1 MPARSRV
8 ALIFGGRSVEHE
20 ISILSARN
28 IFAALSPEKYDV
40 VPIAINR
47 EGRWLLTADISVP
60 AASESAEVTLVPGG
74 NGRLAVTSSPGYSLA
89 AINVAFPALH
99 GPLGEDGTVQGL
111 LRLANVAFVGS
122 STLGAAVSMDKDISK
137 RLLRDAGIRIPRF
150 ITVKPGDDISFDKAM
165 SELGHPLFVKPA
177 CLGSSVGTH
186 KVADASSYAD
196 ALMDAFRYDNK
207 VLVEEFVLGREI
219 ECAILETAAQPIA
232 SVPGEIIPA
241 SRHAYYS
248 YEAKY
253 MDKSGAEL
261 VVPASLPP
269 QLIAEVQGVALK
281 AFSAMCGEGLARV
294 DFFLRSNGQIL
305 LNEMNAM
312 PGFTSISMYPRLW
325 AASGL
330 SQEALMDELIER
342 ARARFAREQALR
354 TQLSQIRPA

>member
-1 MPARSRV
+1 MPSRARV

-40 VPIAINR
+40 VPIAIDR
-47 EGRWLLTADISVP
+47 QGRWLIAGDVSVP
-60 AASESAEVTLVPGG
+60 AASGSAEVMLVPGG
-74 NGRLAVTSSPGYSLA
+74 NGRLAVTSSPGGSLA
-89 AINVAFPALH
+89 PIDVVFPALH

-122 STLGAAVSMDKDISK
+122 STLGAAISMDKEISK
-137 RLLRDAGIRIPRF
+137 RLLRDVGIRIARF
-150 ITVKPGDDISFDKAM
+150 IAVKPGDDISFHKAM
-165 SELGHPLFVKPA
+165 SELGVPLFVKPA

-186 KVADASSYAD
+186 KVADASGYAD
-196 ALMDAFRYDNK
+196 ALRDAFHYDNK
-207 VLVEEFVLGREI
+207 VLVEEFVAGREI
-219 ECAILETAAQPIA
+219 ECAILETAAGPIA

-241 SRHAYYS
+241 GRHAYYS

-253 MDKSGAEL
+253 TDKFGAEL
-261 VVPASLPP
+261 VVPASLPSR
-269 QLIAEVQGVALK
+269 LIAEVQDVALK
-281 AFSAMCGEGLARV
+281 AFSALCAEGLARV

-312 PGFTSISMYPRLW
+312 PGFTAISMYPKLL

-330 SQEALMDELIER
+330 SSEALMDQLIER
-342 ARARFAREQALR
+342 ARVRFAREQELQP
-354 TQLSQIRPA
+354 QLSQIRPA